1 MNAHSVSV
9 LAVPA
14 RRQTVIPLPVR
25 LDVAYPTSN
34 ALTETSSQ
42 GPREQ
47 REPPEAAKAA
57 LRPDG
62 EDTPE
67 QALNEAARWL
77 GQRAAKVRWH
87 SESALLA
94 RISQGITTESQED

>member
-1 MNAHSVSV
+1 
-9 LAVPA
+9 
-14 RRQTVIPLPVR
+14 LPGR
-25 LDVAYPTSN
+25 LGVAYPTSN

-67 QALNEAARWL
+67 RDLNEVARRL
-77 GQRAAKVRWH
+77 GRRAAKMRWH
-87 SESALLA
+87 RESALLA

>member
-1 MNAHSVSV
+1 M
-9 LAVPA
+9 
-14 RRQTVIPLPVR
+14 PVR
-25 LDVAYPTSN
+25 PGVAYPTSN

-67 QALNEAARWL
+67 RALNEAARRL
-77 GQRAAKVRWH
+77 GRRAAKVRWH

-94 RISQGITTESQED
+94 RTSQGITRSPQED